1 MKPQPST
8 NRAFYQHHK
17 EESVMTKAE
26 LIEQMA
32 KDAGISKTAAGKA
45 LDSFV
50 DSVTKALKKKD
61 GKITLVGFGTFSK
74 VRRKARKG
82 RNPAT
87 GEEIKIKARN
97 AVTFKPGKALKGA
110 I

>member
-1 MKPQPST
+1 
-8 NRAFYQHHK
+8 
-17 EESVMTKAE
+17 MTKAD
-26 LIEQMA
+26 LIENMA
-32 KDAGISKTAAGKA
+32 KDADISKAAAGKA

-50 DSVTKALKKKD
+50 DGVTKALKKKD
-61 GKITLVGFGTFSK
+61 GKITLTGFGTFSK
-74 VRRKARKG
+74 VRHKARKG

-97 AVTFKPGKALKGA
+97 AVTFKAVKALKDS

>member
-1 MKPQPST
+1 
-8 NRAFYQHHK
+8 
-17 EESVMTKAE
+17 MTKAE

-32 KDAGISKTAAGKA
+32 KDAGISKATAGKA
-45 LDSFV
+45 MDSFV

-74 VRRKARKG
+74 VRRKTRKG

-87 GEEIKIKARN
+87 GEEIKIKAHN
-97 AVTFKPGKALKGA
+97 AVRFKPGKALKDA

>member
-1 MKPQPST
+1 M
-8 NRAFYQHHK
+8 
-17 EESVMTKAE
+17 
-26 LIEQMA
+26 
-32 KDAGISKTAAGKA
+32 
-45 LDSFV
+45 
-50 DSVTKALKKKD
+50 KKKN
-61 GKITLVGFGTFSK
+61 GKFTLVGFGTFAK

-97 AVTFKPGKALKGA
+97 AVTFKPGKALKDA